1 MVGATRRKR
10 PVHPRKTARST
21 GRITRSGATKA
32 RGKVSIGRYRYVGS
46 AVLKTLLIAG
56 LFGGIVMAAWYF
68 NPQEKLEQFTNRPVK
83 QVQIEGSF
91 QFISSEALQQQIEL
105 YVEDSFLGLELGE
118 LKQKLEQNPWVDT
131 VAIARVW
138 PDKLI
143 VRVVEQQPIAQWGKK
158 GFLNMRGD
166 IVEVEK
172 TTKIQALPLLQG
184 DDRYAQEIMAQYLR
198 IGKLLAQQDLVLAAV
213 ELDDT
218 RAWTLTLQTGITIKL
233 GRERL
238 WEKLQ
243 YLLTAKRGELGKDF
257 QNIQLVDMR
266 YPSGFAVT
274 WKSAEANQYV
284 ADS

>member
-1 MVGATRRKR
+1 MVGATRRKQ
-10 PVHPRKTARST
+10 PAQSNKTVRSS
-21 GRITRSGATKA
+21 GRIARSGATRA
-32 RGKVSIGRYRYVGS
+32 RGKIGLGRYRYFGS
-46 AVLKTLLIAG
+46 VMLKALLVAG
-56 LFGGIVMAAWYF
+56 LLGGIVTGIWYF
-68 NPQEKLEQFTNRPVK
+68 NPREKLQQFAHQPIK
-83 QVQIEGSF
+83 QVQIEGTF
-91 QFISSEALQQQIEL
+91 QFISSEALQRQIEL
-105 YVEDSFLGLELGE
+105 YVKGSFLELELGD

-184 DDRYAQEIMAQYLR
+184 NDRYAQEIMGQYLR
-198 IGKLLAQQDLVLAAV
+198 IGKLLAQQDLMLAAV

-257 QNIQLVDMR
+257 HNIQLVDMR

>member
-10 PVHPRKTARST
+10 PVQPRKTARST
-21 GRITRSGATKA
+21 GRIARSGATKA
-32 RGKVSIGRYRYVGS
+32 RGKVSFGRYRYVGS

>member
-1 MVGATRRKR
+1 MVGATRRKPSAQPNKATR
-10 PVHPRKTARST
+10 PS
-21 GRITRSGATKA
+21 GRAARSGATRA
-32 RGKVSIGRYRYVGS
+32 RGKIGFGHYRYFGS
-46 AVLKTLLIAG
+46 VMLKTLMVAG
-56 LFGGIVMAAWYF
+56 LFAGIITAVWYF
-68 NPQEKLEQFTNRPVK
+68 DPREKLQEFTHRPIK

-91 QFISSEALQQQIEL
+91 QFISSEVLQRQIEL
-105 YVEDSFLGLELGE
+105 YVKDSFLELELGD
-118 LKQKLEQNPWVDT
+118 LKRQLEQNPWIDT

-184 DDRYAQEIMAQYLR
+184 NDRYAQEIMGQYLR

-218 RAWTLTLQTGITIKL
+218 RAWTLTLQSGITIKL

-243 YLLTAKRGELGKDF
+243 YLLTAKSGELGKEF
-257 QNIQLVDMR
+257 HNIQLVDMR

-274 WKSAEANQYV
+274 WKSAEANHYV
-284 ADS
+284 AGS

>member
-1 MVGATRRKR
+1 MVGATRRKQTAQPAR
-10 PVHPRKTARST
+10 VARST
-21 GRITRSGATKA
+21 GRAARSGATRA
-32 RGKVSIGRYRYVGS
+32 RGKIGFGRCRYLGS
-46 AVLKTLLIAG
+46 VMLKTLLIAG
-56 LFGGIVMAAWYF
+56 LFGGIITAVWYF
-68 NPQEKLEQFTNRPVK
+68 NPQEKLQQFAHRPIK
-83 QVQIEGSF
+83 QVLVEGAF
-91 QFISSEALQQQIEL
+91 QFISSEVLQRQIEL
-105 YVEDSFLGLELGE
+105 YVKDSFLELELGD
-118 LKQKLEQNPWVDT
+118 LKQKLEQNPWIDS

-138 PDKLI
+138 PDRLI

-184 DDRYAQEIMAQYLR
+184 DDRYAQEIMGQYLR
-198 IGKLLAQQDLVLAAV
+198 VGKLLAQQDLVLAAV

-218 RAWTLTLQTGITIKL
+218 RAWTLRLQSGITIKL

-243 YLLTAKRGELGKDF
+243 YLLTAKSGELGKDF
-257 QNIQLVDMR
+257 HKIQLVDMR

-274 WKSAEANQYV
+274 WKSAEANHYV
-284 ADS
+284 AGG

>member
-10 PVHPRKTARST
+10 PVQPRKTARST

>member
-1 MVGATRRKR
+1 MVKATRRKR
-10 PVHPRKTARST
+10 LAQPNKVARSS
-21 GRITRSGATKA
+21 GRVARSGATRAK
-32 RGKVSIGRYRYVGS
+32 GKVRFGRYRDLGS
-46 AVLKTLLIAG
+46 VMLKTLLVAG
-56 LFGGIVMAAWYF
+56 LFGGIIVTIWHF
-68 NPQEKLEQFTNRPVK
+68 DPREKLQQFVHRPIK
-83 QVQIEGSF
+83 QVQIEGAF
-91 QFISSEALQQQIEL
+91 QFISSEALQEQIEL
-105 YVEDSFLGLELGE
+105 YVTSSFLELELSE
-118 LKQKLEQNPWVDT
+118 LKQNLEQNPWIDT

-143 VRVVEQQPIAQWGKK
+143 VRVVEQQPIAQWGGK

-184 DDRYAQEIMAQYLR
+184 NDRYAQEIMSQYLR

-218 RAWTLTLQTGITIKL
+218 RAWTLTLQTGIKIKL

-243 YLLTAKRGELGKDF
+243 YLMAAKSGELGKDF
-257 QNIQLVDMR
+257 YNIQLVDMR

-274 WKSAEANQYV
+274 WISAEANQY
-284 ADS
+284 AAGS